1 MEGAMGWAEVVG
13 KLPARLL
20 TLVAAIACAAFIA
33 LVGVTLWSI
42 FYTGV
47 PIQIANYEFGPVV
60 PPPPAAIPA
69 GAVVA
74 FENYDPDRCPPG
86 WEPSLPTR
94 GRLILGAGDAKVQT
108 NRLSIDERGKALKN
122 FALLQHGGDLA
133 RINFKDLA
141 SDQPITPYENMLPWV
156 ALTFCKKSRKRRDEL
171 PRPDLFFCLAAL
183 VAAGACAS
191 YRFFEFFTAQIWNPN
206 TRRAYARA
214 AVEFFDWLAARGV
227 TQITA
232 IESVHVANY
241 IETGERS

>member
-1 MEGAMGWAEVVG
+1 MKYLKLLKSVELLITHKTSVELTLGDPFALCSPRRDVPARSLWLRLHSRSSGKNSDNILYHIRVEGTMGWAEVVG
-13 KLPARLL
+13 KLPATLL
-20 TLVAAIACAAFIA
+20 TLVAAIACATFIA

-47 PIQIANYEFGPVV
+47 PIQIANYEFGSVV
-60 PPPPAAIPA
+60 APPPPAIPA

-156 ALTFCKKSRKRRDEL
+156 ALTFCKKK
-171 PRPDLFFCLAAL
+171 
-183 VAAGACAS
+183 
-191 YRFFEFFTAQIWNPN
+191 
-206 TRRAYARA
+206 
-214 AVEFFDWLAARGV
+214 
-227 TQITA
+227 
-232 IESVHVANY
+232 
-241 IETGERS
+241 

>member
-108 NRLSIDERGKALKN
+108 NKLSIDERGKALKN

-133 RINFKDLA
+133 RINFEDLA
-141 SDQPITPYENMLPWV
+141 SDQPIAPYENMLPWV
-156 ALTFCKKSRKRRDEL
+156 ALTFCKKKVERGAMNYPVPISSSAL
-171 PRPDLFFCLAAL
+171 PAL
-183 VAAGACAS
+183 VAAGGARAS
-191 YRFFEFFTAQIWNPN
+191 YHLFEFFTAQIRNPH
-206 TRRAYARA
+206 TQSAYMRA
-214 AVEFFDWLAARGV
+214 VSEFLALKRN
-227 TQITA
+227 
-232 IESVHVANY
+232 SV
-241 IETGERS
+241 